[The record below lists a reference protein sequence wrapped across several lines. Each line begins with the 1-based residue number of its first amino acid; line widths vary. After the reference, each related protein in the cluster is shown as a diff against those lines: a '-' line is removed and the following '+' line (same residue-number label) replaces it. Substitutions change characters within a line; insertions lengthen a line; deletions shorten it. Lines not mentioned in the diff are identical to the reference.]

1 MNRRFFLSTSMLS
14 GIGLLAARSASALN
28 LEACEAGRGSVACGE
43 YAKHQEVLAQL
54 DAMLASKGL
63 DEQARKVALAAAS
76 CPFCG
81 QPLVKG

>member
-14 GIGLLAARSASALN
+14 GIGLMAARSAQALS
-28 LEACEAGRGSVACGE
+28 LEACEPAAGSAACTE
-43 YAKHQEVLAQL
+43 LAKHNEVLAQL
-54 DAMLASKGL
+54 DAMLAAKGL
-63 DEQARKVALAAAS
+63 DQQARLAALAAAS